1 MEYAIIALLLGS
13 IGLLVYSFYKEKD
26 QVSQLE
32 VKMENLS
39 IQILQEIHQV
49 QKAQKTMKPQTSRKA
64 TETRRTK
71 EDLKEQKE
79 GA

>member
-64 TETRRTK
+64 NETRRAK

>member
-64 TETRRTK
+64 TETRRAK

>member
-1 MEYAIIALLLGS
+1 MEYAIIALLLVS

-49 QKAQKTMKPQTSRKA
+49 QKSMKPQAGRKA
-64 TETRRTK
+64 NETRRPK
-71 EDLKEQKE
+71 EGLKEQKE